1 MDAMYLYKR
10 LDDDFELESITDEWS
25 MLPKNEYISDQF
37 LERYMGIMLDNSHII
52 NHVYSATF
60 PDEIVLKELL
70 EKRVSNALLVSHH
83 AMIWDPRLDGFP
95 FRPIPDKY
103 YLELKKRKIS
113 FYVLYHPLD
122 KNGKYSTART
132 LANALK
138 LELFGEFCEY
148 MGVKV
153 GIIGR
158 TNNKTID
165 SLKQAL
171 QETVGHKVKVW
182 NYGDQEI
189 SDQKVC
195 VVGGGGNMPFI
206 IKEVVR
212 LGVNV
217 YITGVTKP
225 VKEFSPSIEFH
236 ELAKKYKINIIA
248 ATHYPTEKFA
258 CMALVE
264 YFRQLGVPC
273 EFIEGK
279 FYIEDYE

>member
-1 MDAMYLYKR
+1 MDAKYLYKK
-10 LDDDFELESITDEWS
+10 LDGDFELESIIDEWR

-52 NHVYSATF
+52 NHVYTATF
-60 PDEIVLKELL
+60 PDEIVLKKLL

-83 AMIWDPRLDGFP
+83 AMIWDSRLDGFP

-103 YLELKKRKIS
+103 YLELKKRNIS
-113 FYVLYHPLD
+113 FYVLHHPLD
-122 KNGKYSTART
+122 KNGKYSTATT

-138 LELFGEFCEY
+138 LELLEEFCEY
-148 MGVKV
+148 MGIKV

-158 TNNKTID
+158 TNSKTIE
-165 SLKQAL
+165 SLKQVVK
-171 QETVGHKVKVW
+171 ETIGHKVKVW
-182 NYGDQEI
+182 NYGDKEI

-206 IKEVVR
+206 IEEVAR

-225 VKEFSPSIEFH
+225 VEEFSPSIIFH
-236 ELAKKYKINIIA
+236 ELAKKNKVNIIA
-248 ATHYPTEKFA
+248 ATHYSTEKFA
-258 CMALVE
+258 CMGLVE
-264 YFRQLGVPC
+264 YFGQLGLPC

-279 FYIEDYE
+279 YYYEDYE

>member
-1 MDAMYLYKR
+1 MDATYLYKK
-10 LDDDFELESITDEWS
+10 LDDDFELESIIDEWR

-52 NHVYSATF
+52 NHVYTATF
-60 PDEIVLKELL
+60 PDELVLNELL

-83 AMIWDPRLDGFP
+83 AMIWDSRLDGFP

-103 YLELKKRKIS
+103 YLELKKRNIS
-113 FYVLYHPLD
+113 FYVLHHPLD
-122 KNGKYSTART
+122 KNGKYSTATT

-138 LELFGEFCEY
+138 LDFLGEFCEY
-148 MGVKV
+148 MGIKV

-158 TNNKTID
+158 TNSKTIE
-165 SLKQAL
+165 SLKQVVK
-171 QETVGHKVKVW
+171 ETVDHKVKVW
-182 NYGDQEI
+182 NYGDKEI

-206 IKEVVR
+206 IEEVAR

-217 YITGVTKP
+217 YITGVIKP
-225 VKEFSPSIEFH
+225 VEGYAPSIKFH
-236 ELAKKYKINIIA
+236 ELAQKNKVNIIA
-248 ATHYPTEKFA
+248 ATHYSTEKFA

-264 YFRQLGVPC
+264 YFGQLGLPC

-279 FYIEDYE
+279 YYFEDYE